1 MSASITI
8 KMRECL
14 AERLAK
20 AADTVGLCPDE
31 LVRCATAHLVAAIE
45 ENGRLVFPLAVAST
59 AHPATMRPAYDA
71 RTTGS
76 LQCPCFI
83 AAAEKEV
90 EP

>member
-45 ENGRLVFPLAVAST
+45 ENGRLVFPLAVMSM
-59 AHPATMRPAYDA
+59 HPACSALAPAA
-71 RTTGS
+71 SATP
-76 LQCPCFI
+76 Q
-83 AAAEKEV
+83 KEV

>member
-8 KMRECL
+8 KIRECL

-20 AADTVGLCPDE
+20 AANTAGLCPEDI
-31 LVRCATAHLVAAIE
+31 VKYATAHFVAAIE
-45 ENGRLVFPLAVAST
+45 ENGRLVFPLAVVSVHT
-59 AHPATMRPAYDA
+59 GTMRPASDA

-76 LQCPCFI
+76 LQCPCLI

-90 EP
+90 RP